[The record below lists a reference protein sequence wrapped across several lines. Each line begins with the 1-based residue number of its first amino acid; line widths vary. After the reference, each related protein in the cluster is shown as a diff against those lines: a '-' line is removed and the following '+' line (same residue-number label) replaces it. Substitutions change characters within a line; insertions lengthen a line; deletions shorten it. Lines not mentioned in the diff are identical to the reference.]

1 MYRTSIIVKYTFLEV
16 IVQPIY
22 SLLLSIGA
30 GILVIFGLLPFFTLG
45 EDTQMYKSVGLDV
58 VMLIVLLATL
68 FATSRSIFDEI
79 EDRTMMTLMSK
90 PVRRWE
96 VMIGKYF
103 GILLASALGVSILGG
118 ILIICTDMRAPVD
131 SMYRTNTINDLELKM
146 IWDLRYMNIYGLVP
160 SLILLWMEIAVL
172 AAISVALST
181 RFSLV
186 VNLPAVI
193 FLYIAGNLLRFV
205 FPIWSDAPGAP
216 LAHRSDILKG
226 IVWTGSLVLP
236 YLQTFD
242 LRELTV
248 LSTIKLA
255 NTSYATDLKGVP
267 VHVIWNY
274 VGVAAL
280 YCVCYCTFALSA
292 GMFLFQTRELGGGE
306 G

>member
-1 MYRTSIIVKYTFLEV
+1 MYRTSVIIKYTFLEV

-22 SLLLSIGA
+22 SLLMSIGA
-30 GILVIFGLLPFFTLG
+30 GILVIFALLPFFTLG
-45 EDTQMYKSVGLDV
+45 EDTKMYKSVGLDV
-58 VMLIVLLATL
+58 VMLLVLLATL
-68 FATSRSIFDEI
+68 FATSKSIFDEI

-103 GILLASALGVSILGG
+103 GILLAAGMGVAILGSILM
-118 ILIICTDMRAPVD
+118 ICTWMRAPGD
-131 SMYRTNTINDLELKM
+131 SMLRTATINDLELRQ
-146 IWDLRYMNIYGLVP
+146 IFELRYMNVYGLVP
-160 SLILLWMEIAVL
+160 SLLLLWMEIAVL

-205 FPIWSDAPGAP
+205 FPIYGVNSP
-216 LAHRSDILKG
+216 LAHRSDLVKG
-226 IVWTGSLVLP
+226 IVWAGSLVLP

-248 LSTIKLA
+248 LSTIKLP
-255 NTSYATDLKGVP
+255 NTTYALDVKAVP
-267 VHVIWNY
+267 VNVIWGY
-274 VGVAAL
+274 VATAAL
-280 YCVCYCTFALSA
+280 YCICYSTFALSA
-292 GMFLFQTRELGGGE
+292 GMWLFQTRELGGGE